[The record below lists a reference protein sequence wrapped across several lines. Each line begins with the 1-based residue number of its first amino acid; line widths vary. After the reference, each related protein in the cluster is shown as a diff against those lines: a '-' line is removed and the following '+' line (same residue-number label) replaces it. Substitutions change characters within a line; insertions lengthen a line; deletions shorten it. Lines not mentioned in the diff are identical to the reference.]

1 MKLHR
6 NFSQRIRPKYLICAL
21 LVAALSLS
29 ASYRVASY
37 SDYYGG
43 SEYLSCTD
51 FKFIFARG
59 SGAEV
64 GSERDFAPF
73 KQAVDEVFGN
83 SAYSYSFYELGSRPD
98 GWNGFS
104 YPAPGIGISTVDRFV
119 TSIGALVS
127 GGEFN
132 EYGDSVE
139 NGAIEALYYTFALQA
154 ACPNTKIVY
163 AGYSQGAQVISRA
176 LQQSGPTDFFAAL
189 TFGDPK
195 LYLPE
200 GKLNLLT
207 MSTQACHGEGYSDY
221 RAYVPDCY
229 AHEGI
234 LGGYVPY
241 QRTASHSGK
250 LKAYCQFHDVICSS
264 AIDLDNIVYGH
275 ATYAEQGTYK
285 RAIQDVYNMV
295 EPSTYVRPA
304 QNVAI
309 LFDVTGSM
317 GPLLSHFKSEAIA
330 VARRTMDKGGKVAL
344 YAYGDLEEMD
354 TIELCNFETC
364 NAENIESNISDLTVS
379 GGGDTP
385 ESLLSAS
392 YKLMRRLNWDIGANK
407 SLVVLTDADYH
418 NPDRDGIT
426 LDEVVALSKSIDPVN
441 IYILTNKGYVDSYEE
456 LAALTDGGVYVSNID
471 SALED
476 IETEFLSRDPG
487 EIYTSTDLA
496 EPTISSINNLTLEI
510 VSESSIKIA
519 FDTDASIS
527 ILTINDM
534 PLGYTT
540 ERAVEIT
547 DLDLLSDIKIC
558 VSPVSSTGYRGE
570 AGCVTNNNL
579 TSNASGAENN
589 VFSMFPKAP
598 NTGSFHE

>member
-1 MKLHR
+1 MKLQR
-6 NFSQRIRPKYLICAL
+6 NFFQKIKYKYLICAL
-21 LVAALSLS
+21 LIVGLNFLAPYRA
-29 ASYRVASY
+29 ASYN
-37 SDYYGG
+37 DIYGG
-43 SEYLSCTD
+43 LEYLTCTD

-64 GSERDFAPF
+64 GSARDFVPF
-73 KQAVDEVFGN
+73 RQAVDEVFSG
-83 SAYSYSFYELGSRPD
+83 SQYSYSFYELGSRPD

-104 YPAPGIGISTVDRFV
+104 YPAPGIGISTIDRFV

-139 NGAIEALYYTFALQA
+139 NGAIEALYYTFALQNR
-154 ACPNTKIVY
+154 CPNTKIVY

-176 LQQSGPTDFFAAL
+176 LQQIGPINFFAAL

-200 GKLNLLT
+200 GKLNILT
-207 MSTQACHGEGYSDY
+207 MSTAACRGESYSDY

-234 LGGYVPY
+234 LGGYIPY
-241 QRTASHSGK
+241 QNSDSHSGK

-264 AIDLDNIVYGH
+264 YIDLDNLVYGH

-285 RAIQDVYNMV
+285 RAIQDVYNMI
-295 EPSTYVRPA
+295 EPATYTRPA
-304 QNVAI
+304 QDVAI

-317 GPLLSHFKSEAIA
+317 GPLLANFKSEAIM
-330 VARRTMDKGGKVAL
+330 VARRTLSRGGKVAI

-354 TIELCNFETC
+354 AIELCNFETC
-364 NAENIESNISDLTVS
+364 NSGNVETIITGLSVS

-441 IYILTNKGYVDSYEE
+441 IYILTNEEYADSYTE
-456 LAALTDGGVYVSNID
+456 LANLTDGGVYTSDIS
-471 SALED
+471 SAFED
-476 IETEFLSRDPG
+476 IETEFLSREPN
-487 EIYTSTDLA
+487 EIYVSTDLVT
-496 EPTISSINNLTLEI
+496 PTVASINNLVLEKTSDSSVK
-510 VSESSIKIA
+510 VS
-519 FDTDASIS
+519 FDTDASAS

-540 ERAVEIT
+540 EHAVEIT
-547 DLDLLSDIKIC
+547 DLDLSKNLRIC
-558 VSPVSSTGYRGE
+558 ISPVSSTGYRDE
-570 AGCVTNNNL
+570 ASCVTSDNITPNNNTQETVL
-579 TSNASGAENN
+579 T
-589 VFSMFPKAP
+589 VFPKAP
-598 NTGSFHE
+598 NTGLANR